1 MSGHSFPLLLST
13 VRRPCVLA
21 VRKNLKNQQDTTNS
35 DVASR
40 LKARSFFQRE
50 GLSVTKHSVKG
61 NKDINKSLYLY

>member
-1 MSGHSFPLLLST
+1 M
-13 VRRPCVLA
+13 LA

-40 LKARSFFQRE
+40 LKARSIFLRE